1 VKTVVNTTVSVTPTV
16 TDVLDQMPM
25 IVSIVYQTLMK
36 TIRESVSVS
45 HGIELMI
52 MNMEAAGVEITVPNG
67 MDSALM
73 HVAPVPTDTSQN
85 NVKHVC
91 QMHSGTKTVSVNV
104 TQTGL
109 ATTVMSTL
117 ENVTNVVTDVLIQAM
132 MLVTNVPSTP
142 NLRMEL
148 VCVWQAGPEV
158 TVLSGRAFVTTNV
171 KAAMTRHTAT
181 LKMEMDPPTTTV
193 STV

>member
-1 VKTVVNTTVSVTPTV
+1 
-16 TDVLDQMPM
+16 MR
-25 IVSIVYQTLMK
+25 
-36 TIRESVSVS
+36 TIRDSVSVR
-45 HGIELMI
+45 HGIELLI
-52 MNMEAAGVEITVPNG
+52 KNIKAAGVEITVPSG
-67 MDSALM
+67 LDTALM
-73 HVAPVPTDTSQN
+73 DVPPVPTDTSQN
-85 NVKHVC
+85 NVQHVS

-117 ENVTNVVTDVLIQAM
+117 ENVTNVVMDVLIQAM

-142 NLRMEL
+142 KTKMEN
-148 VCVWQAGPEV
+148 VCVVQAGPEV

-171 KAAMTRHTAT
+171 KAAMTRQTAT
-181 LKMEMDPPTTTV
+181 MKMEMDPPTTTV

>member
-1 VKTVVNTTVSVTPTV
+1 MNSTVSVTPTV

-36 TIRESVSVS
+36 TIRDSVSVS
-45 HGIELMI
+45 HGIELVI
-52 MNMEAAGVEITVPNG
+52 KNIRAAGVEITVPSG
-67 MDSALM
+67 LDTALM
-73 HVAPVPTDTSQN
+73 DVPPVPTDTSQN
-85 NVKHVC
+85 NVQHVS

-117 ENVTNVVTDVLIQAM
+117 ENVTNVVMDVLIQAM

-142 NLRMEL
+142 KTKMEN
-148 VCVWQAGPEV
+148 VCVVQAGPEV

-171 KAAMTRHTAT
+171 KAAMTRQTAT